1 MFTIN
6 IYLRFAL
13 IALCLIGGVL
23 LSVFVS
29 FWYALPVL
37 LIGIAL
43 LVGYILLG
51 TIQSAAPMLQS
62 QDFAGAAQRLNLTW
76 KPEWLYSSNRAMY
89 YMLKGTIAQQR
100 KDNVAAEAY
109 LKQAAEIDLPTD
121 NEKAMIT
128 LQLANIAAQRGK
140 WKEAK
145 LLHRDLKDL
154 KVTEPMIKE
163 QMKMFD
169 QAMKQQGQMRHM
181 GVSGGGQRGGVQRG
195 GGKRRRPKLR

>member
-29 FWYALPVL
+29 FWYALPIL
-37 LIGIAL
+37 LVGVAL
-43 LVGYILLG
+43 LVGYVLLG
-51 TIQSAAPMLQS
+51 TIQSAAPMLQT
-62 QDFAGAAQRLNLTW
+62 QDFAGAEQRLNLTW
-76 KPEWLYSSNRAMY
+76 KPEWLYASNRAMY

-109 LKQAAEIDLPTD
+109 LRQAAEIELPTD
-121 NEKAMIT
+121 NEKAMIK

-145 LLHRDLKDL
+145 LMHRDLKDL

-163 QMKMFD
+163 QIKMFD
-169 QAMKQQGQMRHM
+169 QAMKQQGQMRHL
-181 GVSGGGQRGGVQRG
+181 GVSGGGNRGGAQRP
-195 GGKRRRPKLR
+195 GGKRRRPKMR

>member
-43 LVGYILLG
+43 LVGYVLLG
-51 TIQSAAPMLQS
+51 TIQSAAPLMQA
-62 QDFAGAAQRLNLTW
+62 QDFAAAEQRLNLTW

-89 YMLKGTIAQQR
+89 YMLKGTLAQQR
-100 KDNVAAEAY
+100 KDNVAAEGY
-109 LKQAAEIDLPTD
+109 LRQAAEIELPTD
-121 NEKAMIT
+121 NEKAMIK
-128 LQLANIAAQRGK
+128 LQLASIAAQRNK

-145 LLHRDLKDL
+145 LLHREIKNL

-163 QMKMFD
+163 QLKMFD
-169 QAMKQQGQMRHM
+169 QAMKQQGQTRHL
-181 GVSGGGQRGGVQRG
+181 GVSGGGQRGGMQRP
-195 GGKRRRPKLR
+195 GGKRRRPKMR